1 MSRFFATPWTAAREA
16 SLSITNSWSLLKLRS
31 IKSVMPSNHL
41 ILCHPL
47 LLLLPSIFPSMPLS
61 KLDIWKE
68 LELPLIKVRNA
79 IKCDVKKIVPQ
90 LEMGKEIT
98 DCPFS
103 RVMEARDYLILFN
116 NVHLILFLMIVV
128 VQSPSCAHLFATP
141 GQQHAKP
148 LCSSLSPIIC
158 PSSCPLHGWCH
169 PAISSSDTL
178 FFFFPQSFP
187 ASGTF
192 PMSQL
197 FASDD
202 QNTGVSASASVLP
215 VNTQGWFPLRMTGL
229 ISLLSKRLSGVFSST
244 TVRGCKFFSA
254 PPSLQSSSH
263 DHMWPLGRPQP
274 WLYGPLYF

>member
-1 MSRFFATPWTAAREA
+1 MPIGFLLVASYVMLTAGPSHRCRQEQ
-16 SLSITNSWSLLKLRS
+16 SGYHLL
-31 IKSVMPSNHL
+31 NAY
-41 ILCHPL
+41 
-47 LLLLPSIFPSMPLS
+47 
-61 KLDIWKE
+61 
-68 LELPLIKVRNA
+68 KVTR
-79 IKCDVKKIVPQ
+79 
-90 LEMGKEIT
+90 
-98 DCPFS
+98 
-103 RVMEARDYLILFN
+103 
-116 NVHLILFLMIVV
+116 
-128 VQSPSCAHLFATP
+128 
-141 GQQHAKP
+141 P
-148 LCSSLSPIIC
+148 LCPSPPPEVC
-158 PSSCPLHGWCH
+158 PSSCPLHWWCH
-169 PAISSSDTL
+169 PAISSSDAL
-178 FFFFPQSFP
+178 FSFFPQSFP

-263 DHMWPLGRPQP
+263 NHMWPLGRPQP